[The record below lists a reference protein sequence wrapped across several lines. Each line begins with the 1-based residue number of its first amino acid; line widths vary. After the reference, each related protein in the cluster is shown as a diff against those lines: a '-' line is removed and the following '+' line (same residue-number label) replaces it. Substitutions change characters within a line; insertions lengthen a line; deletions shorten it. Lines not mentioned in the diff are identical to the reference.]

1 MRKIPPQ
8 KKRER
13 DRDRDRE
20 GGGRR
25 RVRCPKGRKR
35 REIDKKIEV
44 KDNDFIDCELKQ
56 TKGNE
61 RYKE

>member
-1 MRKIPPQ
+1 MSKGG
-8 KKRER
+8 KERER
-13 DRDRDRE
+13 DREIERE
-20 GGGRR
+20 GGGREEYGVQR
-25 RVRCPKGRKR
+25 ERERE